1 MGITAPVTQEAA
13 PDFGLEAPRR
23 RPWRVVA
30 IVVVVVLVA
39 VGIYLRR
46 RPAAKPIQYVT
57 AAASVG
63 DVQETV
69 ETSGTVQP
77 MVQVQVG
84 SQVSGR
90 LARVLVDFNHR
101 VRRGQVLAEIDPAP
115 FRAAVAQARAQVLS
129 GQAQLQ
135 RAQANERL
143 TNTSLRRAQELRTRD
158 LNAPSDVD
166 SARGAHEV
174 ALADI
179 AVARATIAS
188 AQASLLRAETDLG
201 NTRILAPIDG
211 VVIQRS
217 IDEGQTVAASFQAP
231 VLFILAQD
239 LTRMR
244 IIANVDEA
252 DIARLR
258 EHLIAEAR
266 VDAFPGEVF
275 RGEVTEVRYG
285 STTTSGVVTYPTVVV
300 VENPALKLRP
310 GMTAT
315 VTVTSQRHTGVL
327 RVPNAALRYQPG
339 AFSGDGGTPGATT
352 TRRTVGADGVRRGT
366 VHLLRNG
373 RPTPVEVTVGIVDE
387 TLTEVTGPGLSAG
400 VQVVTDE
407 IELTPANAAAR
418 GMPGGRSPR

>member
-1 MGITAPVTQEAA
+1 MSQDPAA
-13 PDFGLEAPRR
+13 DFGLEPPRR
-23 RPWRVVA
+23 RPWRALA
-30 IVVVVVLVA
+30 IAAVLA
-39 VGIYLRR
+39 LVGAGVYLRR
-46 RPAAKPIQYVT
+46 RPPKRTVQYVT
-57 AAASVG
+57 AAATVG
-63 DVQETV
+63 EVQETV

-90 LARVLVDFNHR
+90 IARVLVDFNHQ
-101 VRRGQVLAEIDPAP
+101 VRRGQVLAEIDPTP

-143 TNTSLRRAQELRTRD
+143 TVTNLRRAQELRARD
-158 LNAPSDVD
+158 LNAPADVD

-174 ALADI
+174 ALADVS
-179 AVARATIAS
+179 VARAAIAS
-188 AQASLLRAETDLG
+188 AQASLLRVETDLN
-201 NTRILAPIDG
+201 NTRIVAPIDG

-231 VLFILAQD
+231 VLFVLAQD

-258 EHLIAEAR
+258 ERLVAEAR

-275 RGEVTEVRYG
+275 RGEVTEVRFG
-285 STTTSGVVTYPTVVV
+285 ATVTSGVVTYPTVVV

-315 VTVTSQRHTGVL
+315 VTVTSRRHDGVL

-339 AFSGDGGTPGATT
+339 AFSADAGVAGPTAP
-352 TRRTVGADGVRRGT
+352 RRRVGSDGVRRGT
-366 VHLLRNG
+366 VHLLRSG
-373 RPTPVEVTVGIVDE
+373 RPAPVEVTVGIVDE
-387 TLTEVTGPGLSAG
+387 ALTEVSGAGLAAG
-400 VQVVTDE
+400 AQVVTDE
-407 IELTPANAAAR
+407 IDLAPAPGSAPR
-418 GMPGGRSPR
+418 GMPGGRGPR

>member
-1 MGITAPVTQEAA
+1 MSTPVSDAPAS
-13 PDFGLEAPRR
+13 DFGLETPRR
-23 RPWRVVA
+23 RPWRIVA
-30 IVVVVVLVA
+30 IVLVVVLVA
-39 VGIYLRR
+39 VGVYLRR

-57 AAASVG
+57 AAVTVG

-90 LARVLVDFNHR
+90 IARVLVDFNHR
-101 VRRGQVLAEIDPAP
+101 VHTGQVLAEIDPTP
-115 FRAAVAQARAQVLS
+115 FRASVAQARAQVLS
-129 GQAQLQ
+129 AQAQLQ
-135 RAQANERL
+135 RAQANARL
-143 TNTSLRRAQELRTRD
+143 AQTNLRRAEDLRQRG
-158 LNAPSDVD
+158 LNAATDVD
-166 SARGAHEV
+166 TARGANEV
-174 ALADI
+174 GVADI
-179 AVARATIAS
+179 AVARAAIAS
-188 AQASLLRAETDLG
+188 AQAALVRSQTDLN

-231 VLFILAQD
+231 VLFVLAQD
-239 LTRMR
+239 LSRMR

-258 EHLIAEAR
+258 ERLVAEAR

-275 RGEVTEVRYG
+275 RGVVTEVRFG

-315 VTVTSQRHTGVL
+315 VTVTSARHTGVT
-327 RVPNAALRYQPG
+327 RVPNAALRYLPG
-339 AFSGDGGTPGATT
+339 AFSSANDGGVPGASGP
-352 TRRTVGADGVRRGT
+352 RRTVGADGVRHGT

-373 RPTPVEVTVGIVDE
+373 RPTPVDVVVGIIDE
-387 TLTEVTGPGLSAG
+387 TLTEVTAPGVTAG

-407 IELTPANAAAR
+407 IELSPARPAAPGTPGAR
-418 GMPGGRSPR
+418 NPR

>member
-1 MGITAPVTQEAA
+1 MSQE
-13 PDFGLEAPRR
+13 PSSDFGLEAPRR

-30 IVVVVVLVA
+30 VVVVVILVA
-39 VGIYLRR
+39 VGVYLRR
-46 RPAAKPIQYVT
+46 RPAAKPVQYVT
-57 AAASVG
+57 AAVTVG

-101 VRRGQVLAEIDPAP
+101 VRTGQVLAEIDPAP
-115 FRAAVAQARAQVLS
+115 FRASVAQARAQVLS

-135 RAQANERL
+135 RAQANARLAL
-143 TNTSLRRAQELRTRD
+143 TNLNRAQELRARD

-166 SARGAHEV
+166 TARGSHEV
-174 ALADI
+174 ALADV
-179 AVARATIAS
+179 AVARAAIAS
-188 AQASLLRAETDLG
+188 AQAALLRAQTDLN

-231 VLFILAQD
+231 VLFVLAQD
-239 LTRMR
+239 LSRMR

-258 EHLIAEAR
+258 ERLVAEAR

-275 RGEVTEVRYG
+275 RGEVTEVRFG

-315 VTVTSQRHTGVL
+315 VTVTSQRHANVT

-339 AFSGDGGTPGATT
+339 AFSADGGVPGATA

-373 RPTPVEVTVGIVDE
+373 RPTPVEVTVGIIDE
-387 TLTEVTGPGLSAG
+387 SLTEVTGAGVTAG

-407 IELTPANAAAR
+407 IELAPARPTA
-418 GMPGGRSPR
+418 GGTPGGRSPR